1 MRFTA
6 TPHRYVRRSA
16 AQWQALLEAYERSGL
31 SQRTFCQQQGLALG
45 SFVRWRRQLA
55 GDAPEPPGAQ
65 NLFVELASSAA
76 AGHGQQPA
84 WDVELQLAEGMVLR
98 LRRRSC

>member
-1 MRFTA
+1 M
-6 TPHRYVRRSA
+6 S
-16 AQWQALLEAYERSGL
+16 EG
-31 SQRTFCQQQGLALG
+31 RT
-45 SFVRWRRQLA
+45 RRRQLA

-65 NLFVELASSAA
+65 NLFVELASSVA

>member
-16 AQWQALLEAYERSGL
+16 APWQALLEAYERSGL
-31 SQRTFCQQQGLALG
+31 SQRTFCQQQGLALS

-55 GDAPEPPGAQ
+55 GNAAAPVGAQ
-65 NLFVELASSAA
+65 DLFVELASSVA

>member
-1 MRFTA
+1 MKSAT
-6 TPHRYVRRSA
+6 TPHRHVRRSA

-31 SQRTFCQQQGLALG
+31 SQRTFCQQQGLAYS
-45 SFVRWRRQLA
+45 SFVRWRQQLA
-55 GDAPEPPGAQ
+55 GYAPEPVGAQ
-65 NLFVELASSAA
+65 DLFVELASSVVT
-76 AGHGQQPA
+76 GHGQEPA

>member
-31 SQRTFCQQQGLALG
+31 SQRTFCQQQGLALS

-55 GDAPEPPGAQ
+55 GRINISRMHTIPG
-65 NLFVELASSAA
+65 SAA
-76 AGHGQQPA
+76 STKTPMVCCGI
-84 WDVELQLAEGMVLR
+84 LAEESRFQKGWN
-98 LRRRSC
+98 